1 MGDTVLADPQSP
13 TLLPVAGVHLSEAFN
28 SALDAETTAL
38 GSEPR
43 RIEEIQSHVAPHQ
56 GYNIVTQDLTRR
68 AAVAVPGGQA
78 PGITINSEALRHHQL
93 ELQPDNQGA
102 SASGSSEQQISTEVS
117 AGTSLMM
124 ACEAACCICFET

>member
-13 TLLPVAGVHLSEAFN
+13 TLLPVDGVHLSEAFN

-43 RIEEIQSHVAPHQ
+43 RIEEIQSHVAPYQ
-56 GYNIVTQDLTRR
+56 GYYTQDSTRG

-78 PGITINSEALRHHQL
+78 PGVTINSEAPRHHHL
-93 ELQPDNQGA
+93 KLQPDNQGA

-124 ACEAACCICFET
+124 GCEAASCICFGT